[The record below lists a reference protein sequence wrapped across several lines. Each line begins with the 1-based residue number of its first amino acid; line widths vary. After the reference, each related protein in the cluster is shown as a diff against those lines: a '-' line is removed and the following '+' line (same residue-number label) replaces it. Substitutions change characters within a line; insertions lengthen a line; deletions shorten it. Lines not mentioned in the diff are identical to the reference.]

1 MQRKWANHNK
11 GTTNN
16 VEWKEKKCSS
26 YSAFVFRRKT
36 LTTTHN
42 TVRQFLGWIT
52 TWNSLRIKPRKISS
66 FDQIKMFEKIYYK
79 QVFRNFIR
87 RYFPYLQ
94 NGSDF
99 FLTKSKWLNLMQ
111 FCLIWPCLSYSWR
124 IVNVVSTQKLL
135 NSVTNTTAW
144 KAHDRHT
151 CIESSLCFKDHSL
164 VFRCVY
170 NLFACRFESA
180 VIQHNFIETS

>member
-1 MQRKWANHNK
+1 MHSCFEEKHWQQRITLCDNFRIRSPLKILWGSNRAKFHRLARLICL
-11 GTTNN
+11 
-16 VEWKEKKCSS
+16 KK
-26 YSAFVFRRKT
+26 F
-36 LTTTHN
+36 
-42 TVRQFLGWIT
+42 IT
-52 TWNSLRIKPRKISS
+52 S
-66 FDQIKMFEKIYYK
+66 
-79 QVFRNFIR
+79 FRNFIR

-94 NGSDF
+94 NGSKM
-99 FLTKSKWLNLMQ
+99 FLLILTNPNWPNLIQ
-111 FCLIWPCLSYSWR
+111 FDLIWPCLSYSWE

-151 CIESSLCFKDHSL
+151 CIESCLCFKDHSL